1 MIHEPVRRCKIFS
14 PRHHVLADLATYG
27 VGRAQHWY
35 IATAELDRRSF
46 SCLTVFEVV
55 YYDLRKAME

>member
-1 MIHEPVRRCKIFS
+1 MSRFDVAKY
-14 PRHHVLADLATYG
+14 LATYG

-35 IATAELDRRSF
+35 IATAGLDRRSF